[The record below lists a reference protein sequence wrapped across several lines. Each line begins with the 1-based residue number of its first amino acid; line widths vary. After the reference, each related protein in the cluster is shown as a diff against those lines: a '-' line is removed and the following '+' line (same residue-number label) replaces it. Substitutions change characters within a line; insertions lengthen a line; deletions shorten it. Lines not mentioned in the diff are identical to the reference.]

1 MSNSDKSKI
10 CKKIH
15 ELVGD
20 LKDLIDN
27 IEIEKVRLDI
37 AIESNKIQENSRIIK
52 KANKD
57 IEHLEKEE
65 YNLYKKIKENIIKL
79 GKFY

>member
-1 MSNSDKSKI
+1 MLNSDKSKI

-15 ELVGD
+15 ELVSD

-27 IEIEKVRLDI
+27 IEIEKIRLDI
-37 AIESNKIQENSRIIK
+37 EIESNKIKNNGKIIK
-52 KANKD
+52 KANQD
-57 IEHLEKEE
+57 LEHLENEE
-65 YNLYKKIKENIIKL
+65 NNLYKKIKENIIRL